1 MLDKGVPRDIIKLTA
16 TITAQS
22 NGWCSFRSLEKS
34 HVVSPGDAMKWSKP
48 EFSDL
53 RFGFEITMYIANR

>member
-1 MLDKGVPRDIIKLTA
+1 MNSTLAP
-16 TITAQS
+16 AQHNNNNHQAAGGLAKS
-22 NGWCSFRSLEKS
+22 DPSFQ
-34 HVVSPGDAMKWSKP
+34 GDTMKWSKP